1 MKFINYLESISG
13 ISIYPMASLI
23 LFSVFFVGAAFW
35 AFKADKEMVDQI
47 SKIPLERDDSFPVK
61 RKD

>member
-23 LFSVFFVGAAFW
+23 LFSAFFVGAAFW
-35 AFKADKEMVDQI
+35 AFKADKKMVDQI
-47 SKIPLERDDSFPVK
+47 SKIPLDCDDTQSL
-61 RKD
+61 

>member
-23 LFSVFFVGAAFW
+23 LFSVFFIAAAFW

-47 SKIPLERDDSFPVK
+47 SRIPLERDDSQSL
-61 RKD
+61 